1 VKVKFLKGNHFYRGN
16 QYKKDDVI
24 EISEIDVKA
33 FLECKVV
40 EIYIEK
46 KKKKDI
52 NEMTYRELQKECKE
66 KNLQAVGKKN
76 DLIASLIEKSENNC
90 KQDELQTLV

>member
-1 VKVKFLKGNHFYRGN
+1 MKVKFLKGNHFYRGN

-46 KKKKDI
+46 KEKKDI
-52 NEMTYRELQKECKE
+52 NEMTYKELQKKCKE

-90 KQDELQTLV
+90 KQDEL